1 MIAYVRGLLAETGE
15 DFIIIESKSGV
26 AYQIR
31 VPGSVIPALPVL
43 GSEVKVH
50 TYLHVRE
57 DAMQL
62 FGFLRKDDLKV
73 FQLLL
78 GVSGI
83 GPKGALSVLS
93 VISADDLRY
102 AVLSE
107 DVKAISKVPG
117 IGSKT
122 AQRLIIEL
130 KDKLK
135 LEDVIRDSQG
145 EIDVTVGASGQG
157 ADARSETVLALTALG
172 YSNSEA
178 LKAVNQVKD
187 SEAMDTET
195 LLKAALKKL
204 ALF

>member
-15 DFIIIESKSGV
+15 DYIIIESKSGV
-26 AYQIR
+26 AYEIR
-31 VPGSVIPALPVL
+31 VPGSLIPALPMA

-62 FGFLRKDDLKV
+62 YGFLHKDDLNV

-93 VISADDLRY
+93 VIAPDDLRY

-135 LEDVIRDSQG
+135 LEDVIRDTRG
-145 EIDVTVGASGQG
+145 EMDVIAGASGQG
-157 ADARSETVLALTALG
+157 VDVRSEAVLALTALG

-187 SEAMDTET
+187 SGAMDTES